1 MKKILNQEENMKKE
15 NMKKILNQKDNMRKK
30 I

>member
-15 NMKKILNQKDNMRKK
+15 NMKKILNQKDNMKKK